1 MFNTKQLSLAFI
13 SLFVAGCATTQNLAQ
28 KDNSLP
34 ERERAI
40 AQEIAKAVSK
50 GCVFFQ
56 HMGDYKPISG
66 TTKTEEIAEIRRF
79 YVSSTDWYKATFVVK
94 GVFGEGYFN
103 NKTKRFICGDRAWG
117 TFQDA
122 AQIQFREYGTTVKTL
137 N

>member
-1 MFNTKQLSLAFI
+1 MKLLNRLSLICVFMTLI
-13 SLFVAGCATTQNLAQ
+13 GCATTQNLAQ

-34 ERERAI
+34 EKERAI
-40 AQEIAKAVSK
+40 AQEIARAVPK
-50 GCVFFQ
+50 GCIFFQ

-66 TTKTEEIAEIRRF
+66 TTKTEDVAEIRRL
-79 YVSSTDWYKATFVVK
+79 YVSSTDWYKASFVVK
-94 GVFGEGYFN
+94 GIWGEGYFN
-103 NKTKRFICGDRAWG
+103 SKTKRFICGDRAWG